1 MSTNVYGNCSITD
14 VNVGRYS
21 DKIRIPKHTYQCPG
35 KKSTAN
41 NPIAGGAGSLTL
53 KIQVFVETRSLIC
66 YLGNNALFP
75 KTLIETQN

>member
-1 MSTNVYGNCSITD
+1 MKQVSTNVYGNCSITD

-53 KIQVFVETRSLIC
+53 EIQVFFVETCSLIC
-66 YLGNNALFP
+66 YLVNSVVAC
-75 KTLIETQN
+75 IVS